1 MSKLIGREDWMKKT
15 RDDYEKPDLRKI
27 ELTASEAMLTP
38 CNASPGG
45 ANNCFC
51 WQLMNDN

>member
-1 MSKLIGREDWMKKT
+1 MKKT